1 MRMEAKLTEPGNPF
15 MDRAIGSP
23 GARRA
28 AVSPWSAPTRAGKVC
43 EQADLVERLRPIR
56 ARGLRVAL
64 SQGCFDLVHLGHLRH
79 FKQARAQADRLV
91 VAVTADEYVNK
102 GPDRPRF
109 GLDARIEHLAELECV
124 DYVVPSRV
132 RTAVELLEVLQPD
145 VYIRGAE
152 YRDTAYD
159 DPRFVAERAVVARYG
174 GEVHFSDD
182 PLVLSSTRLQ
192 EDL

>member
-1 MRMEAKLTEPGNPF
+1 MRTEPKPTEPGTSFP
-15 MDRAIGSP
+15 DRAIRSP
-23 GARRA
+23 SAREA
-28 AVSPWSAPTRAGKVC
+28 AASAWSAPTRPGKVC
-43 EQADLVERLRPIR
+43 EQAELLERLRPIR

-79 FKQARAQADRLV
+79 FKQARAQADLLV

-102 GPDRPRF
+102 GPGRPRF
-109 GLDARIEHLAELECV
+109 GLAARIEHLAELECV

-132 RTAVELLEVLQPD
+132 RTAVELLEALQPD

-159 DPRFVAERAVVARYG
+159 DPRFAAERVVVARYG
-174 GEVHFSDD
+174 GEVRFSDD